1 MESGF
6 IIEDGKLIKPVGT
19 EQSHIVIPDNVEII
33 GEYAFANFHDI
44 ESIVLHEGVK
54 EIERG
59 AFQNC
64 HDLRRLIIPN
74 GNTKLGKEFFT
85 GCKNLKITFGSYTTV
100 MCPDPFIDR
109 VEERIAYDL
118 EYLFRLGPGIFGE
131 GNHERVS
138 KFRSDVEESA
148 HESAEICEASI
159 VTVDNLRPCKGA
171 DRLQCTKINGR
182 NVIVDDTCRI
192 GQRMV
197 CFPLG
202 VQLDQKFA
210 SENHLVRRMDWSGIH
225 IEGYLHPEKRVVVP
239 IRIRGERSDGLA
251 LPIEVLSKY
260 TDIERL
266 RDGDR
271 FYTLND
277 HKICRVFIPDSMRVG
292 YFFMELERYYES
304 RMSPKTVIV
313 PWGIKMI
320 GRNAFSFC
328 RKVEKIVLPGSLIDI
343 YEEAFSFCENLK
355 EIIIPKGVKHI
366 KSRAFYGCRSLT
378 HIELPDSVQEIGGG
392 IFDNC
397 PGIQKVKLPNNVEIK
412 EWLINDPIFDMSSF
426 NQESPDHTIVN
437 GVVFSKDGTELIS
450 YLKNKQDAKY
460 TVPAGVRVIRK
471 NAFKGN
477 QYLTEVIIPEGVTR
491 IGGRAFEGCM
501 NLRSATIPASVTEMG
516 VNVFIGIKPS
526 PTVIVNFSSK
536 N

>member
-1 MESGF
+1 
-6 IIEDGKLIKPVGT
+6 
-19 EQSHIVIPDNVEII
+19 
-33 GEYAFANFHDI
+33 
-44 ESIVLHEGVK
+44 
-54 EIERG
+54 
-59 AFQNC
+59 
-64 HDLRRLIIPN
+64 
-74 GNTKLGKEFFT
+74 
-85 GCKNLKITFGSYTTV
+85 
-100 MCPDPFIDR
+100 
-109 VEERIAYDL
+109 
-118 EYLFRLGPGIFGE
+118 
-131 GNHERVS
+131 
-138 KFRSDVEESA
+138 
-148 HESAEICEASI
+148 
-159 VTVDNLRPCKGA
+159 
-171 DRLQCTKINGR
+171 
-182 NVIVDDTCRI
+182 
-192 GQRMV
+192 
-197 CFPLG
+197 
-202 VQLDQKFA
+202 
-210 SENHLVRRMDWSGIH
+210 
-225 IEGYLHPEKRVVVP
+225 
-239 IRIRGERSDGLA
+239 
-251 LPIEVLSKY
+251 
-260 TDIERL
+260 
-266 RDGDR
+266 
-271 FYTLND
+271 
-277 HKICRVFIPDSMRVG
+277 
-292 YFFMELERYYES
+292 MELERYYES

-437 GVVFSKDGTELIS
+437 GVVFSKDGTELIT

-526 PTVIVNFSSK
+526 PTVIVNVSSR

>member
-1 MESGF
+1 MKRGAGA
-6 IIEDGKLIKPVGT
+6 ITLKKPIPYTFTLEAGSAIVPASSTFTTPGSLVTAEGT
-19 EQSHIVIPDNVEII
+19 E
-33 GEYAFANFHDI
+33 
-44 ESIVLHEGVK
+44 
-54 EIERG
+54 
-59 AFQNC
+59 
-64 HDLRRLIIPN
+64 
-74 GNTKLGKEFFT
+74 
-85 GCKNLKITFGSYTTV
+85 
-100 MCPDPFIDR
+100 
-109 VEERIAYDL
+109 
-118 EYLFRLGPGIFGE
+118 
-131 GNHERVS
+131 
-138 KFRSDVEESA
+138 
-148 HESAEICEASI
+148 
-159 VTVDNLRPCKGA
+159 
-171 DRLQCTKINGR
+171 
-182 NVIVDDTCRI
+182 
-192 GQRMV
+192 
-197 CFPLG
+197 
-202 VQLDQKFA
+202 
-210 SENHLVRRMDWSGIH
+210 
-225 IEGYLHPEKRVVVP
+225 
-239 IRIRGERSDGLA
+239 
-251 LPIEVLSKY
+251 
-260 TDIERL
+260 
-266 RDGDR
+266 
-271 FYTLND
+271 
-277 HKICRVFIPDSMRVG
+277 
-292 YFFMELERYYES
+292 
-304 RMSPKTVIV
+304 
-313 PWGIKMI
+313 
-320 GRNAFSFC
+320 
-328 RKVEKIVLPGSLIDI
+328 IVLPGSLIDI

-526 PTVIVNFSSK
+526 LTVIVNVSSR

>member
-1 MESGF
+1 
-6 IIEDGKLIKPVGT
+6 
-19 EQSHIVIPDNVEII
+19 
-33 GEYAFANFHDI
+33 
-44 ESIVLHEGVK
+44 
-54 EIERG
+54 
-59 AFQNC
+59 
-64 HDLRRLIIPN
+64 
-74 GNTKLGKEFFT
+74 
-85 GCKNLKITFGSYTTV
+85 
-100 MCPDPFIDR
+100 
-109 VEERIAYDL
+109 
-118 EYLFRLGPGIFGE
+118 
-131 GNHERVS
+131 
-138 KFRSDVEESA
+138 
-148 HESAEICEASI
+148 
-159 VTVDNLRPCKGA
+159 
-171 DRLQCTKINGR
+171 
-182 NVIVDDTCRI
+182 
-192 GQRMV
+192 
-197 CFPLG
+197 
-202 VQLDQKFA
+202 
-210 SENHLVRRMDWSGIH
+210 
-225 IEGYLHPEKRVVVP
+225 
-239 IRIRGERSDGLA
+239 
-251 LPIEVLSKY
+251 
-260 TDIERL
+260 
-266 RDGDR
+266 
-271 FYTLND
+271 
-277 HKICRVFIPDSMRVG
+277 
-292 YFFMELERYYES
+292 MELERYYES

-355 EIIIPKGVKHI
+355 EIIIPKGVKQI

-437 GVVFSKDGTELIS
+437 GVVFSKDGTELIT

-516 VNVFIGIKPS
+516 VNVEHYIISSGLKELIEGTSIAKYFKQIYACSFMYENDKAVWPAVAVDFTSKTQFIFMINKGILDIWRNAQINDSMPDEGRPVPFQNMIYLGDGETDIPSMRIVKSEGGHSIAIYKPGNDS
-526 PTVIVNFSSK
+526 SRAQARNLVHRGRVNFACPGDYREGSELYNSVLATIAK
-536 N
+536 VKTGSDFHKLERQNQKSMLED